1 MYSRIEPEQKMKEVK
16 MNQKLLPWIPLKA
29 MMLVFCLLAS
39 LGVANADNNEITY
52 SGRNLSNSSD
62 GILDE
67 ATRSASGAKSTAT
80 KQIVLSGNQVTSP
93 VITMADDSNQISITA
108 SDGASIYYTIDGTT
122 PSTAS
127 THYTGTFSVAN
138 NATVKAVAVLNG
150 MMSSIAESTFH
161 GSKGVDRGVVTLDD
175 RENHTWNYYQTGSP
189 ISSPD
194 PRDVKITYQGNGAQ
208 VSKTEDQ
215 DSFVYYK
222 TLEKTNGQY
231 AYTTIPNPFSK
242 RPKDGS
248 TYKGFSAWEVV
259 SISGGTLSD
268 GSTTYAVGSQIPAEK
283 DVYFSFTGTYTPNTI
298 SAEVVLKAVWVNA
311 TVIVYTSGTPSASTF
326 SGFAGGTYET
336 NFIVVHRTSS
346 TSVATLTTNLSYPAT
361 ITMVTPD
368 GATDYRSS
376 SNYLKGNFTCKA
388 NTKFEY
394 VNINNY
400 DNDTY
405 TAAGYDLV
413 LGRGI
418 SNTTSG
424 ELCVTWVR
432 GYASA
437 PTTMNYK
444 LRIESGIYNNVSFIN
459 GYTYYNGESSTSYSY
474 SSFSY
479 TGDISIR
486 STLGCDYDRSTAT
499 NTKLIVNDEV
509 ILAATRG
516 AYNKDSNLSKETLR
530 VVVKSGDY
538 YFRDNVSNGDPSFYI
553 GMAASGS
560 PVVKTGERKLI
571 VEGGIFSN
579 IAGGIE
585 TVAASGRPSVNIRI
599 KGGTIHGSV
608 YGAALYAA
616 AYGDRKLVLT
626 GGDVEGWIAGGC
638 NGQQTSGG
646 IVAGDT
652 YVYVGGTTEVRQT
665 STDPQIG
672 YSYGGNVYGAGS
684 GNSGAA
690 GTDATVGQVNNST
703 VVVADGAVIS
713 RNVYGGGN
721 YGHTEATANVY
732 VKGATV
738 EGSVFGGS
746 NQQRGTVANVS
757 MTSGTVLGGVYG
769 GSNTS
774 GTISGN
780 VAVSVIGGTVG
791 ASATSANV
799 HGGGYGSSTAV
810 SGNVNVVIGASSTPS
825 QPVVYGSV
833 YGGSALGSVNTSDS
847 NTTLVTVNNGIIS
860 GDVYGGGLGNSSTE
874 ATVRG
879 NIVVVVNNGTINNV
893 YGGGN
898 IFSNPSGTITVTIN
912 GSDTPASAAYTINNV
927 YGGGNLAGYT
937 NNDSGT
943 TVSVKGG
950 YINNVFGGG
959 HAASVKTAIV
969 NVSGG
974 EVINC
979 VYGGAEGTAATPVLV
994 LNNNTLNMWGGHV
1007 HNSVYGGSKTCNDA
1021 STTFVNISGGRID
1034 RNVYGSGYKG
1044 SLAGSTYVYIGENAI
1059 LNAPNHAANTAAVY
1073 GIAPLH
1079 IAGSV
1084 YAGADWGSFSS
1095 GTFGASTIT
1104 GVSNIYIDGTGYDNG
1119 ATLQN
1124 NYIFIGGSVYGSGT
1138 SCYAGTTDH
1147 SVYIR
1152 NYGQVAAGSKDANI
1166 NVTRQMGSIQMCKN
1180 LVLDNVHVQLNGVQL
1195 ITSFVPTEQYGVH
1208 SVDDVMR
1215 LVNGSSLLLAMP
1227 LDRVK
1232 KLGSYTCTDVYAAT
1246 PTYTVVGYAG
1256 LGNYGAADNKI
1267 RILEGGYLAVRYVSA
1282 SNTLYGEL
1290 EGFCHMVEPG
1300 GDGINNEGYCFARPK
1315 GLASPYDNTTDG
1327 GFVSYDASH
1336 NTFDAN
1342 GAVAANGVQMPYT
1355 NRTPSKSD
1363 TQYYRFWRFQGNGSV
1378 STVYGYIVAQTNNSG
1393 NAVLSTNCTVQL
1405 PPASSTTSYFRV
1417 KSIDFGT
1424 IDRVLD
1430 AAMSGSGWIAY
1441 NSGSF
1446 GTASNAAITES
1457 QNALTE
1463 DPNSTF
1469 GLTSTFSGAFATAST
1484 AKIYNNDSYGWL
1496 KTNNIA
1502 NIDNV
1507 ISLPTINFALTY
1519 SNALTLNSTKEVV
1532 ITLCEYDNNNNLLQT
1547 IYTHLIINT
1556 LTSIGQD
1563 VEISLFANIG
1573 PSISGIQSSSNV
1585 LLLPAFTMTA
1595 GAESSTVNWDGKTAL
1610 TTTTS
1615 STMVSWNGI
1624 DGQNFAVKF
1633 RACDD
1638 ATGSNGWLTQN
1649 GTYDFIANNPTQ
1661 ALGTADGRKF
1671 FSVGFDLGYDATDL
1685 WNVTTYQTG
1694 QHFIGDLKIHV
1705 KLTNC
1710 ADDSNGFYVTVHIY
1724 VVGAAKFF
1732 YLDGVNGH
1740 GYNNGLF
1747 ADKAKATLAQILN
1760 SNDYQEGDYIFEV
1773 NKVTAHV
1780 NSELS
1785 WDGTD
1790 YNSVTVYRYPGS
1802 HYLSN
1807 GTTTLTGFDN
1817 TVYKG
1822 IMVDVP
1828 ETSTFSLNHVTID
1841 GSYGFSGVH
1850 SIYNPGTNTVNATS
1864 PLVNVASNSTFN
1876 IGGGAALTNNYNV
1889 TAGGA
1894 GGAYMQGTMNLN
1906 GLLTIYSNKTNGK
1919 DCNLMLPADANYTTI
1934 ITPLDA
1940 NCIIGITKEIPDG
1953 QNKTI
1958 VATAAN
1964 ESLAATAIQ
1973 RATLMYDDQDK
1984 YAMYHVNISN
1994 DEFLCT
2000 NDYFV
2005 KTWVSAVTSQPSGF
2019 DANNIDSR
2027 EELAW
2032 AISIVNGRN
2041 GQTAAPATNFNVTAD
2056 LDMKEYM
2063 WMPIGD
2069 DAHSYTGT
2077 FTGNGHVIDGLYCY
2091 LPFHY
2096 GMGMF
2101 GNTSGATLNGV
2112 FARSSSYSGSG
2123 DRYSATP
2130 SYLGILVGKAV
2141 NTTIKYS
2148 GASGRISDDYN
2159 LDVMG
2164 GFVGLNDGTTIHS
2177 SNVYPELNGYN
2188 MGGLVGKMASG
2199 TLANSYGIPLFTDRN
2214 ESGSTTGYA
2223 CGVVGDYVS
2232 GTINNIYVGERD
2244 AQVAVNASVKDVLGG
2259 STTATNVYS
2268 DTELAT
2274 LLGNAHGVP
2283 TFTKQTPYTDAV
2295 TVNGTKLLD
2304 ALDANVSGEWSH
2316 WMYENQGRHGD
2327 TKWHMTTYNGTSGS
2341 SVNRDYPI
2349 LAHSQFKSAMA
2360 SAVDNFGLV
2369 TYGDHLNVTIARAN
2383 TDIAATSLE
2392 GVEATVVLYNDD
2404 DISSTTASNGDG
2416 SKIEL
2421 YINEDVSLL
2430 HNSVLTAYTGVTL
2443 DNSSTS
2449 TGYDWHMVSP
2459 AGKTSLI
2466 GVGYADNNEHVWG
2479 ETLNECAD
2487 PDGGTPAG
2495 YYWIKND
2502 VDGFF
2507 PKEISMK
2514 KAWDIY
2520 NYFEPEYHWINFK
2533 RNSNSHWHENWD
2545 TNPTKI
2551 DYYYDSCVG
2560 TSFTRI
2566 HKNETYMQPGRGYM
2580 VACKLDT
2587 LMRSSTELNYGDVH
2601 YLVTCEG
2608 EYLTG
2613 NNLIGNPYQSYLDF
2627 DALRTSTTWNG
2638 TSDIQNTYVIL
2649 DADNNGYVAY
2659 YDGTSTGSATAQRY
2673 INMHQGFFIQAD
2685 RQVDLTF
2692 TNAMRT
2698 NTSTG
2703 SNFREEQPAYPLVN
2717 LFVADAAGKNDIAV
2731 VELSRP
2737 ENGGAQKL
2745 KGIRSGDGSLYTHYN
2760 DTDYSIAFIGDPV
2773 DNVPVWFE
2781 AEADGEYTMRW
2792 TTANGTFTYL
2802 HLTDN
2807 ITGADVD
2814 CLATD
2819 HYTFTASTN
2828 DFKSRFKLRF
2838 NYTDVAE
2845 DAGEANHFAYF
2856 DGNNWIVEGEGTLE
2870 LLDVNGRVLECREL
2884 TDSRNSIS
2892 TEGLSAA
2899 MYLMRLTNG
2908 EKVSVQKIV
2917 VK

>member
-1 MYSRIEPEQKMKEVK
+1 
-16 MNQKLLPWIPLKA
+16 MNQKYQLRKPLKA
-29 MMLVFCLLAS
+29 LMLALCLCAGLS
-39 LGVANADNNEITY
+39 VANAN
-52 SGRNLSNSSD
+52 SFSNSNS
-62 GILDE
+62 GISSETGSL
-67 ATRSASGAKSTAT
+67 AVAGLTAPTITFTSNGGVSTA
-80 KQIVLSGNQVTSP
+80 
-93 VITMADDSNQISITA
+93 SITHSSNA
-108 SDGASIYYTIDGTT
+108 AIYYTTDGTVPT
-122 PSTAS
+122 SSTGRLYS
-127 THYTGTFSVAN
+127 GTFSVADN
-138 NATVKAVAVLNG
+138 TTVKAFAVSDGVTSSVAEKSFQV
-150 MMSSIAESTFH
+150 AT
-161 GSKGVDRGVVTLDD
+161 GSRDGVVTLNDFED
-175 RENHTWNYYQTGSP
+175 HTWNYYQTGSP

-194 PRDVKITYQGNGAQ
+194 PRNVKITYQGNGAE
-208 VSKTEDQ
+208 VSKTESQ
-215 DSFVYYK
+215 TSFEYRE
-222 TLEKTNGQY
+222 TLEKNTNGQY
-231 AYTTIPNPFSK
+231 VYTLIPNPFSK
-242 RPKDGS
+242 RPKVGN
-248 TYKGFSAWEVV
+248 TYKGFSAWQVV
-259 SISGGTLSD
+259 SITGGTISD
-268 GSTTYAVGSQIPAEK
+268 GSTTYAVGSTIPAEK
-283 DVYFSFTGTYTPNTI
+283 DVYFTFTSTYTTNCT
-298 SAEVVLKAVWVNA
+298 SAEVVLKAVWVDA
-311 TVIVYTSGTPSASTF
+311 TVIIYTGSETPSF
-326 SGFAGGTYET
+326 SGGTYET
-336 NFIVVHRTSS
+336 NFIVVNNEVY
-346 TSVATLTTNLSYPAT
+346 TSVSTFQSYNATV
-361 ITMVTPD
+361 TMVTPD

-376 SNYLKGNFTCKA
+376 RNYLYGDLNCNA
-388 NTKFEY
+388 NMKFEY
-394 VNINNY
+394 VNINNR
-400 DNDTY
+400 DDDTY
-405 TAAGYDLV
+405 SAQGHDLV

-418 SNTTSG
+418 SNTTAG
-424 ELCVTWVR
+424 GVCVSYVR
-432 GYASA
+432 GMQNSNSTANLNYRLRVESGVYNYVSFFSGYYSGGYGGGGGTYSGTNIQARVCIGCDFDRAASNNNSLEVKRDLSMAGASVIFSKSHTNEICRATLKSGKFHTYLTEPGDGLDAIYMSA
-437 PTTMNYK
+437 PNAN
-444 LRIESGIYNNVSFIN
+444 S
-459 GYTYYNGESSTSYSY
+459 YNGKRT
-474 SSFSY
+474 
-479 TGDISIR
+479 
-486 STLGCDYDRSTAT
+486 
-499 NTKLIVNDEV
+499 
-509 ILAATRG
+509 
-516 AYNKDSNLSKETLR
+516 
-530 VVVKSGDY
+530 
-538 YFRDNVSNGDPSFYI
+538 
-553 GMAASGS
+553 
-560 PVVKTGERKLI
+560 LI
-571 VEGGIFSN
+571 VEGGECWN
-579 IAGGIE
+579 IAGGLDMGND
-585 TVAASGRPSVNIRI
+585 ASFESVLIRI
-599 KGGTIHGSV
+599 KRGNVKGSI
-608 YGAALYAA
+608 YGAAGYHTAT
-616 AYGDRKLVLT
+616 GSRRMVIT
-626 GGDVEGWIAGGC
+626 GGTVNGWIAGGADC
-638 NGQQTSGG
+638 TQTSNGTM
-646 IVAGDT
+646 AGDS
-652 YVYVGGTTEVRQT
+652 YIYVGGDAVVSQ
-665 STDPQIG
+665 SSSDPTIN
-672 YSYGGNVYGAGS
+672 SSKGGNIYGAGC
-684 GNSGAA
+684 GNSNSLQN
-690 GTDATVGQVNNST
+690 ATFGIVNNTT
-703 VVVADGAVIS
+703 VVVADNASVS
-713 RNVYGGGN
+713 RNVYGGGG
-721 YGHTEATANVY
+721 YGRTQYTANVY
-732 VKGATV
+732 VNGGTV
-738 EGSVFGGS
+738 QGSVFGGS
-746 NQQRGTVANVS
+746 NMMNGTTTVVTMNG
-757 MTSGTVLGGVYG
+757 GTVLGTADAGGNGIYG
-769 GSNTS
+769 GSNTR

-780 VAVSVIGGTVG
+780 ATVSVLGGTVG
-791 ASATSANV
+791 ASAATANV
-799 HGGGYGSSTAV
+799 HGGGYGSNTGVA
-810 SGNVNVVIGASSTPS
+810 GNVSVVVGNTVSYHPEIFGDI
-825 QPVVYGSV
+825 
-833 YGGSALGSVNTSDS
+833 YGGSAFGSVNTSTS
-847 NTTLVTVNNGIIS
+847 NTTSVTVNNGLIH
-860 GDVYGGGLGNSSTE
+860 GDVYGGGLGNNSTE
-874 ATVRG
+874 A
-879 NIVVVVNNGTINNV
+879 VVKGSIHVLVNKGTINNV

-898 IFSNPSGTITVTIN
+898 IFSNPAGNISVEIA
-912 GSDTPASAAYTINNV
+912 GSDTPTSAAYTIGNV
-927 YGGGNLAGYT
+927 YGGGNLASYT
-937 NNDSGT
+937 NNDGKT
-943 TVSVKGG
+943 TVAVKGG

-959 HAASVKTAIV
+959 HAASVTTAVV

-974 EVINC
+974 DVINC

-994 LNNNTLNMWGGHV
+994 TSNNTLNMWGGHV
-1007 HNSVYGGSKTCNDA
+1007 HNSVYGGSKTSNDA
-1021 STTFVNISGGRID
+1021 NYTFVNISGGTID

-1044 SLAGSTYVYIGENAI
+1044 SLAGSTYVYIGNNAI
-1059 LNAPNHAANTAAVY
+1059 LNAPNHALNTNF
-1073 GIAPLH
+1073 ISDLAPLH

-1246 PTYTVVGYAG
+1246 PTYTVVGYDG
-1256 LGNYGAADNKI
+1256 LGNYGTADNKI

-1378 STVYGYIVAQTNNSG
+1378 STVYGYIVAQTNNSA
-1393 NAVLSTNCTVQL
+1393 NTVLSTNCTIQL
-1405 PPASSTTSYFRV
+1405 PPASSATSHFRV

-1430 AAMSGSGWIAY
+1430 AAKSGSGWIAY

-1446 GTASNAAITES
+1446 GTASDAAITES

-1615 STMVSWNGI
+1615 STMVSWNDI

-2566 HKNETYMQPGRGYM
+2566 HENETYMQPGRGYM

-2627 DALRTSTTWNG
+2627 KLLHESATWNG
-2638 TSDIQNTYVIL
+2638 TAGIQNTYVIL

-2828 DFKSRFKLRF
+2828 DYKSRFKLRF